1 VTKEQ
6 QKHIDNFHEKVI
18 ALIYKRRQVLLYN
31 SNAQLEWE
39 AITEEIEKIEDERK
53 TYEEQ
58 CRSSQS

>member
-18 ALIYKRRQVLLYN
+18 ALIYKRRRVLLYN
-31 SNAQLEWE
+31 SNAQSEWE
-39 AITEEIEKIEDERK
+39 AITAEIGKIEDERK